1 MWNFNQIVSL
11 EYKTNYIF
19 HIKFDD
25 GCEGDLD
32 FTEYLNNGPIF
43 VPLKEISFFM
53 QAKIENGTI
62 TWSNGLD
69 IAPETVYEKLRK
81 ELIN

>member
-1 MWNFNQIVSL
+1 MWNFNEIISL
-11 EYKTNYIF
+11 EYKSSYIF

-32 FTEYLNNGPIF
+32 FSEYLNKGPIF
-43 VPLKEISFFM
+43 DPLKEISFFKE
-53 QAKIENGTI
+53 AKIECGTI

-69 IAPETVYEKLRK
+69 IAPETVYSKLK
-81 ELIN
+81 KFEN